1 MSLGRRSDRVRKKV
15 DYAKFCED
23 EDRSENN
30 SDDDFQDGAI
40 PPPLK
45 KIKSTVPV
53 KSKAKQKHE
62 EAKSISKQS
71 GAVKRKERL
80 SRDEKLYQKELEA
93 ALKASII
100 ESQQSSA
107 DNESS
112 STANNDEED
121 ISDEEDRIES
131 KRKKARLL
139 PSSDVEDNNN
149 KENTDGG
156 TQINWTRRSAS
167 DGEAGSSD
175 DIKYKQVTKTSNL
188 KKNNTLEEV
197 EDEEERDEPELDQEE
212 SDLDS
217 EEMSNAGSFSDL
229 GDDSDFDEA
238 RAKKKVKGRGRG
250 KPTSSPTK
258 PGVKP
263 RTSVT
268 VTPLKMRGKG
278 KSKGQVL
285 SANSSHSSS
294 ASNSPSAAA
303 NEPAVLQPKA
313 VEAMSDSLPKTIPG
327 MGLGGVNIKS
337 SGPSIRLGLSRNVR
351 VKPLHSHVSVQH

>member
-121 ISDEEDRIES
+121 ISDDENRIES

-149 KENTDGG
+149 KENTDGD
-156 TQINWTRRSAS
+156 TQFNWTRRS

-278 KSKGQVL
+278 KSKGQAL

-303 NEPAVLQPKA
+303 SEPSLLQPQT
-313 VEAMSDSLPKTIPG
+313 VEAMSDSLPKTIPC

>member
-121 ISDEEDRIES
+121 ISDDENRIES

-149 KENTDGG
+149 KENTDGD

-188 KKNNTLEEV
+188 KKNDTLGKA

-229 GDDSDFDEA
+229 GDDSDFDET

-250 KPTSSPTK
+250 KSTSSPTK

-278 KSKGQVL
+278 KSKGQAL

-303 NEPAVLQPKA
+303 SETSLLQPKT
-313 VEAMSDSLPKTIPG
+313 VEAMSDSLPKTIPC

>member
-1 MSLGRRSDRVRKKV
+1 MRKKV

-121 ISDEEDRIES
+121 ISDEEDRVES

-149 KENTDGG
+149 KENTDGD
-156 TQINWTRRSAS
+156 TQFNWTRRS

-278 KSKGQVL
+278 KSKGQAL

-303 NEPAVLQPKA
+303 SEPSLLQPKT
-313 VEAMSDSLPKTIPG
+313 VEAMSDSLPKTIPC

>member
-45 KIKSTVPV
+45 KIKSSVPV

-71 GAVKRKERL
+71 GVVKRKERL

-93 ALKASII
+93 ALKASIR

-121 ISDEEDRIES
+121 ISADEDRVES

-139 PSSDVEDNNN
+139 LSSDVEDNNN
-149 KENTDGG
+149 KENTGG
-156 TQINWTRRSAS
+156 DTQINWTRRSAS
-167 DGEAGSSD
+167 GGEAGGSD

-188 KKNNTLEEV
+188 KKNNSLEEV

-278 KSKGQVL
+278 KSKGQAL

-303 NEPAVLQPKA
+303 SEPALLQPKA

>member
-1 MSLGRRSDRVRKKV
+1 MGRRSDRVRKKV

-30 SDDDFQDGAI
+30 SDDDFQDDAI
-40 PPPLK
+40 PAPLK
-45 KIKSTVPV
+45 TIKSTVTV
-53 KSKAKQKHE
+53 KSKAKRKHK
-62 EAKSISKQS
+62 EAQSISKQS
-71 GAVKRKERL
+71 GVVKRKERL

-93 ALKASII
+93 ALKASIR

-112 STANNDEED
+112 STANNDEDD
-121 ISDEEDRIES
+121 ISDDEDRIES

-149 KENTDGG
+149 KENTDGD
-156 TQINWTRRSAS
+156 TQINWTRRNAS

-175 DIKYKQVTKTSNL
+175 DLKYKQVTKTSNL
-188 KKNNTLEEV
+188 KKNDTLEEV

-217 EEMSNAGSFSDL
+217 GEMSNAGSLSDL

-250 KPTSSPTK
+250 KSTSSPTK

-278 KSKGQVL
+278 KSKGRAS

-294 ASNSPSAAA
+294 ASNSPSAAN
-303 NEPAVLQPKA
+303 NEPALLQPKA
-313 VEAMSDSLPKTIPG
+313 VEAMSESLPKTIPG

>member
-107 DNESS
+107 DNDSS

-121 ISDEEDRIES
+121 ISDEEDRVES

-149 KENTDGG
+149 KENTDGD

-167 DGEAGSSD
+167 DGEAGSID

-188 KKNNTLEEV
+188 KKRNTLEEV
-197 EDEEERDEPELDQEE
+197 EDEEERDEPELDQE
-212 SDLDS
+212 
-217 EEMSNAGSFSDL
+217 
-229 GDDSDFDEA
+229 
-238 RAKKKVKGRGRG
+238 
-250 KPTSSPTK
+250 
-258 PGVKP
+258 
-263 RTSVT
+263 
-268 VTPLKMRGKG
+268 
-278 KSKGQVL
+278 
-285 SANSSHSSS
+285 
-294 ASNSPSAAA
+294 ASA